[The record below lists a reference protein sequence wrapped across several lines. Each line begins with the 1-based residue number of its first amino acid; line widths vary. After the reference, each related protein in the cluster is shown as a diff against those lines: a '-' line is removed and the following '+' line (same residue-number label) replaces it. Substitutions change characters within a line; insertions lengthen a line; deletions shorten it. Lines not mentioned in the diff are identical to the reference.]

1 MSTTISTSAD
11 PNTAKGASPADSAAV
26 AAVAEVVLGILREKY
41 EAPAD
46 TTTADTEFDML
57 GFDSLVLVE
66 VAVDLSSRFGIEIS
80 DEVLHEAG
88 TTARA
93 ARVLVE
99 AGARV

>member
-1 MSTTISTSAD
+1 MSTTISTATAPDSARD
-11 PNTAKGASPADSAAV
+11 AAPAGSAAV
-26 AAVAEVVLGILREKY
+26 AGVAEVILGILREKY

-46 TTTADTEFDML
+46 TTTAETEFDML

-66 VAVDLSSRFGIEIS
+66 VAVDLSSRFGIEVS

-93 ARVLVE
+93 ARALVD